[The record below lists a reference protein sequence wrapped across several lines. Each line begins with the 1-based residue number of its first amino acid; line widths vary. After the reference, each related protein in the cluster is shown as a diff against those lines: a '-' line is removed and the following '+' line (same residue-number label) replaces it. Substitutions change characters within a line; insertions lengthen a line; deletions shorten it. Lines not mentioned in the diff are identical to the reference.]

1 MENRESRYGTVM
13 ISLATYW
20 EIMVVPRKSVEPWEM
35 GLNAQNGF
43 MKRTTLTIIK
53 SNEVGKAPDTPTKVG
68 T

>member
-1 MENRESRYGTVM
+1 MVANSYSKSGD
-13 ISLATYW
+13 LL

-43 MKRTTLTIIK
+43 IKRTTLTIIK
-53 SNEVGKAPDTPTKVG
+53 SNEVGKAPDAPIKIG

>member
-1 MENRESRYGTVM
+1 M